1 MCDARRLLRRNL
13 ERHGSEAPARARA
26 DRERARSLRQGPKSF
41 ALPTEHIDP
50 TDTPIGI
57 RVQPDLRLAGA
68 AGRGAV
74 GNIDDAGGAANAKRR
89 CRRRDRHVAG
99 LCHEARN
106 ESDRAARNVELAL
119 CPFLVDEFVANDA
132 RIRTEAERRFIVERH
147 TERSVG
153 AGLQNVIFINGVA
166 NLQRR
171 RRCLGA
177 RHRRAALQ
185 CSDLAE
191 RIVGDL
197 ASDLAGA

>member
-1 MCDARRLLRRNL
+1 
-13 ERHGSEAPARARA
+13 
-26 DRERARSLRQGPKSF
+26 LRQGAKPF

-57 RVQPDLRLAGA
+57 RVEPDLRLAGA

-74 GNIDDAGGAANAKRR
+74 GNIDDAGRAANAKRR

-106 ESDRAARNVELAL
+106 ESDRAARNVEHGFVAL
-119 CPFLVDEFVANDA
+119 CPFLVDEFVDNDA
-132 RIRTEAERRFIVERH
+132 RIRAEAERRFIVERH

-153 AGLQNVIFINGVA
+153 AGLQNVIFIDGVA

-171 RRCLGA
+171 GRCLGA

-197 ASDLAGA
+197 ASDLAWDLAGA

>member
-1 MCDARRLLRRNL
+1 LCDARRLLRRNL

-26 DRERARSLRQGPKSF
+26 DRERARSLRQGAKSF

-106 ESDRAARNVELAL
+106 KATVPRAMLNTAL
-119 CPFLVDEFVANDA
+119 LP
-132 RIRTEAERRFIVERH
+132 
-147 TERSVG
+147 
-153 AGLQNVIFINGVA
+153 
-166 NLQRR
+166 
-171 RRCLGA
+171 
-177 RHRRAALQ
+177 
-185 CSDLAE
+185 
-191 RIVGDL
+191 
-197 ASDLAGA
+197 